1 MPVVTFDGFFRRILK
16 GDIPRVV
23 YLFGSEDVL
32 KEEAIEELLDRVVD
46 RSLRDF
52 NVDIR
57 SAATLEPEQ
66 AETLCHTL
74 PMMTDRR
81 VVVLRDVESWSRRT
95 RAKGTVLRYLEHP
108 APETV
113 LVLVQGSAESAPDPE
128 LAARSTAVAVEPLPP
143 ERARRWLEREASR
156 LGLQLDGE
164 AADHLAQVAQGNLT
178 VLKTE
183 LAKLGG
189 LAGGDP
195 LGLEL
200 VASLLGVRH
209 GETPANWRDLVL
221 AGETARAIA
230 VLPHLLGQSGVTGVS
245 LVMLLGTSLVGL
257 GLARAHYD
265 AGARG
270 GSLFQAVKR
279 SLFQARPPRLS
290 YDAAAT
296 DWSRLA
302 PAWPRGRIEAA
313 IRAALRADLRL
324 KSTSFSDDR
333 AILTDLVLEL
343 GTAWQTAA

>member
-1 MPVVTFDGFFRRILK
+1 MPAVGFDGFFRQLLK

-23 YLFGSEDVL
+23 YLFGPEDVL
-32 KEEAIEELLDRVVD
+32 KDEAISELLDRVVD

-52 NVDIR
+52 NVDVR

-81 VVVLRDVESWSRRT
+81 VVILRDVESWSRRART
-95 RAKGTVLRYLEHP
+95 KSTVLRYLEHP

-113 LVLVQGSAESAPDPE
+113 LVLVQGSADPAPDPE
-128 LAARSTAVAVEPLPP
+128 LASRSTSVAVEPLPP
-143 ERARRWLEREASR
+143 ERARRWLDREAAR
-156 LGLQLDGE
+156 LGLQLAGP
-164 AADHLAQVAQGNLT
+164 AADHLVRVAQGDLT

-189 LAGGDP
+189 LAGG
-195 LGLEL
+195 
-200 VASLLGVRH
+200 ASLTLEQVSGMLGVRH
-209 GETPANWRDLVL
+209 GETPADWRDLAL
-221 AGETARAIA
+221 SGDTARAVA
-230 VLPHLLGQSGVTGVS
+230 VLPHVLAQSGVSGVS

-270 GSLFQAVKR
+270 GSLIQAVKR
-279 SLFQARPPRLS
+279 SLFRARPARLS
-290 YDAAAT
+290 YDAAAS

-302 PAWPRGRIEAA
+302 PAWPRPRIDAA
-313 IRAALRADLRL
+313 IRAALRADQRL
-324 KSTSFSDDR
+324 KSTSLSDDR

-343 GTAWQTAA
+343 GLAWQPVA